1 MHLEEFDELR
11 LGHDAMDD
19 EHEEFVRLVAAL
31 RSAPDD
37 ALPGPLN
44 ALAAHAAS
52 HFAHENAWMEG
63 SGFPARACHIDE
75 HAAVLRSLDGVRGR
89 LAQGDLTVVRRL
101 VAELESWFPAHAQHL
116 DSALAHWLC
125 KQRLGGKPIVIR
137 RKPQVET
144 DHAF

>member
-1 MHLEEFDELR
+1 MHLEEFDQLH

-19 EHEEFVRLVAAL
+19 EHEEFARLMAAL

-37 ALPGPLN
+37 ALSGPLN
-44 ALAAHAAS
+44 AVAAHAAS

-75 HAAVLRSLDGVRGR
+75 HAAV
-89 LAQGDLTVVRRL
+89 RRPA
-101 VAELESWFPAHAQHL
+101 AELESWFPAHAQHL

-125 KQRLGGKPIVIR
+125 QQRWCGKPIVIR
-137 RKPQVET
+137 RQPQVET
-144 DHAF
+144 AHAF